1 VPNFT
6 SKVEAALHTNFDK
19 ANRVIGLT
27 LIPENNR
34 VANRVFNTCGDTEL
48 EDASIRSA
56 MDVSRISDFCL
67 RLVCQPSS
75 TSSGRRGVI
84 CKYTVLLFPA
94 SAPELANTAESQSA
108 GFHGLKIGN
117 GHFPLGLAAT
127 KWKCQIVPLI
137 HPSMLFEENDNAP
150 SSTQQRFA
158 IASIMRQAWQLDI
171 ARSCKLLKSDKN

>member
-1 VPNFT
+1 MDSARSGSYHTAKNLLWIRQDLGRAEVPNFT

-108 GFHGLKIGN
+108 RLPRAQDRQR
-117 GHFPLGLAAT
+117 PLPAGPRGD
-127 KWKCQIVPLI
+127 KVEMPNR
-137 HPSMLFEENDNAP
+137 PSHSP
-150 SSTQQRFA
+150 QYA
-158 IASIMRQAWQLDI
+158 IWREW
-171 ARSCKLLKSDKN
+171 